1 MTEIKGILNL
11 KPEAVK
17 QQSVSVIFGKVD
29 FCVINSRRWPSVPR
43 PMPIISE
50 SPCHIWCDRFPSL
63 LRLLNVMNKI
73 LKEFM
78 NILNRLLPTN
88 DSINSTNNNLPIDR
102 DLYFLCRSA
111 SPLTSQS
118 SFRSLGDVIQTVLKR
133 FFEGREKKVKKRLFS
148 KLKNIGKSS
157 VKRLTKK
164 IIDLAFNL
172 TKKLNLDLIK
182 KRLVS
187 ILSAPIDQLVK
198 H

>member
-11 KPEAVK
+11 KPEAVD
-17 QQSVSVIFGKVD
+17 QQSANVIIGKVD
-29 FCVINSRRWPSVPR
+29 FCVINSRRWPSVPS

-63 LRLLNVMNKI
+63 FRLLNVMNKI
-73 LKEFM
+73 LKELM
-78 NILNRLLPTN
+78 NILNRLLPTK
-88 DSINSTNNNLPIDR
+88 DSINSINNNPLIDR

-111 SPLTSQS
+111 FPLTSQS
-118 SFRSLGDVIQTVLKR
+118 TSRSLSDVIQTVLKG
-133 FFEGREKKVKKRLFS
+133 FFEGREKKVKKSLFS
-148 KLKNIGKSS
+148 KLKTIGKSS

-172 TKKLNLDLIK
+172 TKKLNLDLVK
-182 KRLVS
+182 KRLEN
-187 ILSAPIDQLVK
+187 ILSVPIDKLVK